1 METTL
6 SPLLETALALAPSY
20 NPNNTPRKKR
30 RRKGEKRNATG
41 NMFETK
47 WKISTRLIQRFLKQS
62 TKKVKRFFFWQLISY
77 QKTKKNAVKT
87 TY

>member
-1 METTL
+1 MWGFFLHFLTL
-6 SPLLETALALAPSY
+6 LIKKI
-20 NPNNTPRKKR
+20 PRCEER

-62 TKKVKRFFFWQLISY
+62 TKKVKRFFFWQLISH